1 MKNEHILTPSVF
13 ALVALLHIGLMS
25 LLWQS
30 AKPAQVTVQHIEFVD
45 LSDLG
50 SGGGQPESAPAT
62 PPPPKV
68 VPPKPRPVE
77 PAKPVLKPV
86 VTKNDK
92 ADIRQVPEKPK
103 PVEQPKPKPK
113 LETPEPK
120 PKPAE
125 QVAERPVERP
135 AAKITAA
142 EGRGSGERSGGN
154 HSSARGEGGAGGSQA
169 GGSGSGG
176 SGAGSSAA
184 NAIRATGS
192 IARPPYPTISQENGE
207 EGTVVLKI
215 MVSPDGKVTNVGV
228 AKSSGFA
235 RLDRAARNAG
245 KNGRFQPNGWTE
257 YTVPV
262 SFKLQ

>member
-1 MKNEHILTPSVF
+1 MKNEHILTPSVL
-13 ALVALLHIGLMS
+13 ALVALLHIGLMG

-45 LSDLG
+45 LGALG
-50 SGGGQPESAPAT
+50 SGGGQPESAPA
-62 PPPPKV
+62 PPPSPPKAV
-68 VPPKPRPVE
+68 TPKPRPLA
-77 PAKPVLKPV
+77 PAKPVIKPV

-92 ADIRQVPEKPK
+92 ADIRQAPEKPK
-103 PVEQPKPKPK
+103 PVERPKPQPKQEAPA
-113 LETPEPK
+113 

-125 QVAERPVERP
+125 QAAERPVERP

-142 EGRGSGERSGGN
+142 DGRGSGESSGGSN
-154 HSSARGEGGAGGSQA
+154 TAARGAGA
-169 GGSGSGG
+169 GGSGSGQAGGGGG

-192 IARPPYPTISQENGE
+192 IPRPPYPTISQENGE

-215 MVSPDGKVTNVGV
+215 MVSPEGKVTNVGV

-245 KNGRFQPNGWTE
+245 KSGRFQPNGWTE

>member
-1 MKNEHILTPSVF
+1 MKNEHILTPSVL
-13 ALVALLHIGLMS
+13 ALVALLHIGLMG

-30 AKPAQVTVQHIEFVD
+30 AKPAQVPVQHIEFVD
-45 LSDLG
+45 LGALG
-50 SGGGQPESAPAT
+50 SGGGQPESAPA
-62 PPPPKV
+62 PPPSPPKAV
-68 VPPKPRPVE
+68 TPKPRPLA
-77 PAKPVLKPV
+77 PAKPVIKPV

-92 ADIRQVPEKPK
+92 ADIRQAPEKPK
-103 PVEQPKPKPK
+103 PVERPKPQPKQEAPA
-113 LETPEPK
+113 

-125 QVAERPVERP
+125 QAAERPAERP

-142 EGRGSGERSGGN
+142 DGRGSGESSGGSN
-154 HSSARGEGGAGGSQA
+154 TAARGAGA
-169 GGSGSGG
+169 GGSGSGQAGGGGG

-192 IARPPYPTISQENGE
+192 IPRPPYPTISQENGE

-215 MVSPDGKVTNVGV
+215 MVSPEGKVTNVGV

-245 KNGRFQPNGWTE
+245 KSGRFQPSGWTE

>member
-1 MKNEHILTPSVF
+1 MKNEHILTPSVL
-13 ALVALLHIGLMS
+13 ALVALLHIGLMG

-45 LSDLG
+45 FGALG
-50 SGGGQPESAPAT
+50 SGGGQPESAPA
-62 PPPPKV
+62 PPPSPPKAV
-68 VPPKPRPVE
+68 TPKPRPLA
-77 PAKPVLKPV
+77 PAKPVIKPV

-92 ADIRQVPEKPK
+92 ADIRQAPEKPK
-103 PVEQPKPKPK
+103 PVERPKPQPKQEAPA
-113 LETPEPK
+113 

-125 QVAERPVERP
+125 QAAERPVERP

-142 EGRGSGERSGGN
+142 DGRGSGESSGGSN
-154 HSSARGEGGAGGSQA
+154 TAARGAGA
-169 GGSGSGG
+169 GGSGSGQAGGGGG

-192 IARPPYPTISQENGE
+192 IPRPPYPTISQENGE

-215 MVSPDGKVTNVGV
+215 MVSPEGKVTNVGV

-245 KNGRFQPNGWTE
+245 KSGRFQPSGWTE

>member
-50 SGGGQPESAPAT
+50 SGGGQPESAPAP

-113 LETPEPK
+113 QETPEPK
-120 PKPAE
+120 PA
-125 QVAERPVERP
+125 ERP

-169 GGSGSGG
+169 GGSGG

>member
-1 MKNEHILTPSVF
+1 MKNEHILTPSVL
-13 ALVALLHIGLMS
+13 ALVALLHIGLMG

-45 LSDLG
+45 LGALG
-50 SGGGQPESAPAT
+50 SGGGQPESAPA
-62 PPPPKV
+62 PPPSPPKAV
-68 VPPKPRPVE
+68 TPKPRPLA
-77 PAKPVLKPV
+77 PAKPVIKPV

-92 ADIRQVPEKPK
+92 ADIRQAPEKPK
-103 PVEQPKPKPK
+103 PVERPKPQPKQEAPA
-113 LETPEPK
+113 

-125 QVAERPVERP
+125 QAAERPAERP

-142 EGRGSGERSGGN
+142 DGRGSGESSGGSN
-154 HSSARGEGGAGGSQA
+154 TAARGAGA
-169 GGSGSGG
+169 GGSGSGQAGGGGG

-192 IARPPYPTISQENGE
+192 IPRPPYPTISQENGE

-215 MVSPDGKVTNVGV
+215 MVSPEGKVTNVGV

-245 KNGRFQPNGWTE
+245 KSGRFQPSGWTE

>member
-45 LSDLG
+45 LGALG
-50 SGGGQPESAPAT
+50 SGGGQPESAPA
-62 PPPPKV
+62 PPPSPPKAV
-68 VPPKPRPVE
+68 TPKPRPLA
-77 PAKPVLKPV
+77 PAKPVIKPV

-92 ADIRQVPEKPK
+92 ADIRQAPEKPK
-103 PVEQPKPKPK
+103 PVERPKPQPKQEAPA
-113 LETPEPK
+113 

-125 QVAERPVERP
+125 QAAERPVERP

-142 EGRGSGERSGGN
+142 DGRGSGESSGGSN
-154 HSSARGEGGAGGSQA
+154 TAARGAGA
-169 GGSGSGG
+169 GGSGSGQAGGGGG

-192 IARPPYPTISQENGE
+192 IPRPPYPTISQENGE

-215 MVSPDGKVTNVGV
+215 MVSPEGKVTNVGV

-245 KNGRFQPNGWTE
+245 KSGRFQPSGWTE

>member
-1 MKNEHILTPSVF
+1 MKNEHILTPSVL
-13 ALVALLHIGLMS
+13 ALVALLHIGLMG

-45 LSDLG
+45 LGALG
-50 SGGGQPESAPAT
+50 SGGGQPESAPA
-62 PPPPKV
+62 PPPSPPKAV
-68 VPPKPRPVE
+68 TPKPRPLA
-77 PAKPVLKPV
+77 PAKPVIKPV

-92 ADIRQVPEKPK
+92 ADIRQAPEKPK
-103 PVEQPKPKPK
+103 PVERPKPQPKQEAPA
-113 LETPEPK
+113 

-125 QVAERPVERP
+125 QAAERPVERP

-142 EGRGSGERSGGN
+142 DGRGSGESSGGSN
-154 HSSARGEGGAGGSQA
+154 TAARGAGA
-169 GGSGSGG
+169 GGSGSGQAGGGGG

-192 IARPPYPTISQENGE
+192 IPRPPYPTISQENGE

-215 MVSPDGKVTNVGV
+215 MVSPEGKVTNVGV

-245 KNGRFQPNGWTE
+245 KSGRFQPSGWTE

-262 SFKLQ
+262 CFKLQ

>member
-1 MKNEHILTPSVF
+1 MKNEHILTPSVL
-13 ALVALLHIGLMS
+13 ALVALLHIGLMG

-50 SGGGQPESAPAT
+50 SGGGQPESAPAP

-68 VPPKPRPVE
+68 VPPKPRPLE

-113 LETPEPK
+113 QETPE

-125 QVAERPVERP
+125 QVAERPAERP

-142 EGRGSGERSGGN
+142 EGHGSGERSGGN
-154 HSSARGEGGAGGSQA
+154 HPGARGEGGGGGGQA
-169 GGSGSGG
+169 GSGGG

-184 NAIRATGS
+184 NAIRANGT
-192 IARPPYPTISQENGE
+192 IDTPPYPPISRENGE
-207 EGTVVLKI
+207 EGRVVLKI
-215 MVSPDGKVTNVGV
+215 MVSPDGRVTDVRV
-228 AKSSGFA
+228 ARSSGFA
-235 RLDRAARNAG
+235 RLDCAARNAG
-245 KNGRFQPNGWTE
+245 KNGRYQPSGWTE
-257 YTVPV
+257 YTASVN
-262 SFKLQ
+262 FKLQ

>member
-13 ALVALLHIGLMS
+13 ALVALLHIGLMG

-45 LSDLG
+45 LGALG
-50 SGGGQPESAPAT
+50 SGGGQPESAPA
-62 PPPPKV
+62 PPPSPPKAV
-68 VPPKPRPVE
+68 TPKPRPLA
-77 PAKPVLKPV
+77 PAKPVIKPV

-92 ADIRQVPEKPK
+92 ADIRQAPEKPK
-103 PVEQPKPKPK
+103 PVERPKPQPKQEAPA
-113 LETPEPK
+113 

-125 QVAERPVERP
+125 QAAERPVERP

-142 EGRGSGERSGGN
+142 DGRGSGESSGGSN
-154 HSSARGEGGAGGSQA
+154 TAARGAGA
-169 GGSGSGG
+169 GGSGSGQAGGGGG

-192 IARPPYPTISQENGE
+192 IPRPPYPTISQENGE

-215 MVSPDGKVTNVGV
+215 MVSPEGKVTNVGV

-245 KNGRFQPNGWTE
+245 KSGRFQPSGWTE

>member
-50 SGGGQPESAPAT
+50 SGGGQPESAPAP

-113 LETPEPK
+113 QETPEPK

-192 IARPPYPTISQENGE
+192 IPRPPYPTISQENGE

-215 MVSPDGKVTNVGV
+215 MVSPEGKVTNVGV

-245 KNGRFQPNGWTE
+245 KSGRFQPSGWTE

>member
-50 SGGGQPESAPAT
+50 SGGGQPESAPAPP

-68 VPPKPRPVE
+68 EPPKPRPLE

-113 LETPEPK
+113 QETPEPK

-142 EGRGSGERSGGN
+142 EGRGS
-154 HSSARGEGGAGGSQA
+154 GEGGAGGSQA

-257 YTVPV
+257 YTASVN
-262 SFKLQ
+262 FKLQ

>member
-1 MKNEHILTPSVF
+1 MKNEHILMPSVF
-13 ALVALLHIGLMS
+13 ALVALLHIGLLG

-30 AKPAQVTVQHIEFVD
+30 VKPAQVTVQHIEFVD

-50 SGGGQPESAPAT
+50 SGGGQLESAPA
-62 PPPPKV
+62 PPPKV
-68 VPPKPRPVE
+68 VPPKPRPVAPAE
-77 PAKPVLKPV
+77 PVVKPVI
-86 VTKNDK
+86 TKNDK
-92 ADIRQVPEKPK
+92 ADIRQAPEKPK

-113 LETPEPK
+113 PKQEAPE

-125 QVAERPVERP
+125 QAAERPAERP

-142 EGRGSGERSGGN
+142 EGHGSGERSGGN

-245 KNGRFQPNGWTE
+245 KNGRYQPSGWTE
-257 YTVPV
+257 YTASVN
-262 SFKLQ
+262 FKLQ

>member
-1 MKNEHILTPSVF
+1 MKNEHILTPSVL
-13 ALVALLHIGLMS
+13 ALVALLHIGLMG

-45 LSDLG
+45 LGALG
-50 SGGGQPESAPAT
+50 SGGGQPETAPA
-62 PPPPKV
+62 PPPSPPKAV
-68 VPPKPRPVE
+68 TPKPRPLA
-77 PAKPVLKPV
+77 PAKPVIKPV

-92 ADIRQVPEKPK
+92 ADIRQAPEKPK
-103 PVEQPKPKPK
+103 PVERPKPQPKQEAPA
-113 LETPEPK
+113 

-125 QVAERPVERP
+125 QAAERPAERP

-142 EGRGSGERSGGN
+142 DGRGSGESSGGSN
-154 HSSARGEGGAGGSQA
+154 TAARGAGA
-169 GGSGSGG
+169 GGSGSGQAGGGGG

-192 IARPPYPTISQENGE
+192 IPRPPYPTISQENGE

-215 MVSPDGKVTNVGV
+215 MVSPEGKVTNVGV

-245 KNGRFQPNGWTE
+245 KSGRFQPSGWTE

>member
-1 MKNEHILTPSVF
+1 MKNEHILTPSVL
-13 ALVALLHIGLMS
+13 ALVALLHIGLMG

-45 LSDLG
+45 LGALG
-50 SGGGQPESAPAT
+50 SGGGQPESAPA
-62 PPPPKV
+62 PPPSPPKAV
-68 VPPKPRPVE
+68 TPKPRPLA
-77 PAKPVLKPV
+77 PAKPVIKPV

-92 ADIRQVPEKPK
+92 ADIRQAPEKPK
-103 PVEQPKPKPK
+103 PVERPKPQPKQEAPA
-113 LETPEPK
+113 

-125 QVAERPVERP
+125 QAAERPVERP

-142 EGRGSGERSGGN
+142 DGRGSGESSGGSN
-154 HSSARGEGGAGGSQA
+154 TAARGAGA
-169 GGSGSGG
+169 GGSGSGQAGGGGG

-192 IARPPYPTISQENGE
+192 IPRPPYPTISQENGE

-215 MVSPDGKVTNVGV
+215 MVSPEGKVTNVGV

-245 KNGRFQPNGWTE
+245 KSGRFQPSGWTE
-257 YTVPV
+257 YTASVN
-262 SFKLQ
+262 FKLQ

>member
-50 SGGGQPESAPAT
+50 SGGGQPESAPAP

-113 LETPEPK
+113 QETPEPK

-154 HSSARGEGGAGGSQA
+154 HSSARGEGGAGG
-169 GGSGSGG
+169 
-176 SGAGSSAA
+176 SAA

>member
-1 MKNEHILTPSVF
+1 MKNEHILTPSVL
-13 ALVALLHIGLMS
+13 ALVALLHIGLMG

-45 LSDLG
+45 LGALG
-50 SGGGQPESAPAT
+50 SGGGQPESAPA
-62 PPPPKV
+62 PPPSPPKAV
-68 VPPKPRPVE
+68 TPKPRPLA
-77 PAKPVLKPV
+77 PAKPVIKPV

-92 ADIRQVPEKPK
+92 ADIRQAPEKPK
-103 PVEQPKPKPK
+103 PVERPKPQPKQEAPA
-113 LETPEPK
+113 

-125 QVAERPVERP
+125 QAAERPAERP

-142 EGRGSGERSGGN
+142 DGRGSGESSGGSN
-154 HSSARGEGGAGGSQA
+154 TAARGAGA
-169 GGSGSGG
+169 GGSGSGQACGGGG

-192 IARPPYPTISQENGE
+192 IPRPPYPTISQENGE

-215 MVSPDGKVTNVGV
+215 MVSPEGKVTNVGV

-245 KNGRFQPNGWTE
+245 KSGRFQPSGWTE

>member
-1 MKNEHILTPSVF
+1 MKNEHILMPSVF
-13 ALVALLHIGLMS
+13 ALVALLHIGLLG

-30 AKPAQVTVQHIEFVD
+30 VKPAQVTVQHIEFVD

-50 SGGGQPESAPAT
+50 SGGGQLESAPA
-62 PPPPKV
+62 PPPKV
-68 VPPKPRPVE
+68 VPPKPRPVAPAE
-77 PAKPVLKPV
+77 PVVKPVI
-86 VTKNDK
+86 TKNDK
-92 ADIRQVPEKPK
+92 ADIRQAPEKPK

-113 LETPEPK
+113 PKQEAPE

-125 QVAERPVERP
+125 QAAERPAERP

>member
-1 MKNEHILTPSVF
+1 MKNEHILMPSVF
-13 ALVALLHIGLMS
+13 ALVALLHIGLLG

-30 AKPAQVTVQHIEFVD
+30 VKPAQVTVQHIEFVD

-50 SGGGQPESAPAT
+50 SGGGQLESAPA
-62 PPPPKV
+62 PPPKV
-68 VPPKPRPVE
+68 VPPKPRPVA
-77 PAKPVLKPV
+77 PAEPVLKPV

-113 LETPEPK
+113 QETPE

-125 QVAERPVERP
+125 QVAERPAERP

-169 GGSGSGG
+169 GGSGG

>member
-50 SGGGQPESAPAT
+50 SGGGQPESAPAPP

-68 VPPKPRPVE
+68 EPPKPRPLE

-113 LETPEPK
+113 QETPEPK
-120 PKPAE
+120 PAD
-125 QVAERPVERP
+125 QVAERPAERP

-154 HSSARGEGGAGGSQA
+154 HPGARGEGGGGGGQA
-169 GGSGSGG
+169 GSGGG

-184 NAIRATGS
+184 NAIRANGT
-192 IARPPYPTISQENGE
+192 IDTPPYPPISRENGE
-207 EGTVVLKI
+207 EGRVVLKI
-215 MVSPDGKVTNVGV
+215 MVSPDGRVTDVRV
-228 AKSSGFA
+228 ARSSGFA

-245 KNGRFQPNGWTE
+245 KNGRYQPSGWTE
-257 YTVPV
+257 YTASVN
-262 SFKLQ
+262 FKLQ

>member
-1 MKNEHILTPSVF
+1 MKNEHILMPSVF
-13 ALVALLHIGLMS
+13 ALVALLHIGLLG

-30 AKPAQVTVQHIEFVD
+30 VKPAQVTVQHIEFVD

-50 SGGGQPESAPAT
+50 SGGGQLESAPA
-62 PPPPKV
+62 PPPKV

-92 ADIRQVPEKPK
+92 ADIRQAPEKPK

-113 LETPEPK
+113 PKQEAPE

-125 QVAERPVERP
+125 QAAERPAERP

-142 EGRGSGERSGGN
+142 EGHGSGERSGGN
-154 HSSARGEGGAGGSQA
+154 HPGARGEGGGGGGQA
-169 GGSGSGG
+169 GSGGG

-184 NAIRATGS
+184 NAIRANGT
-192 IARPPYPTISQENGE
+192 IDTPPYPPISRENGE
-207 EGTVVLKI
+207 EGRVVLKI
-215 MVSPDGKVTNVGV
+215 MVSPDGRVTDVRV
-228 AKSSGFA
+228 ARSSGFA

-245 KNGRFQPNGWTE
+245 KNGRYQPSGWTE
-257 YTVPV
+257 YTASVN
-262 SFKLQ
+262 FKLQ

>member
-1 MKNEHILTPSVF
+1 MKKEHILTPSVF

-50 SGGGQPESAPAT
+50 SGGGQPESAPAP

-68 VPPKPRPVE
+68 VPPKPRPLE

-113 LETPEPK
+113 QETPE

-125 QVAERPVERP
+125 QVAERPAERP

-154 HSSARGEGGAGGSQA
+154 HPGARGEGGGGGGQA
-169 GGSGSGG
+169 GSGGG

-184 NAIRATGS
+184 NAIRANGT
-192 IARPPYPTISQENGE
+192 IDTPPYPPISRENGE
-207 EGTVVLKI
+207 EGRVVLKI
-215 MVSPDGKVTNVGV
+215 MVSPDGRVTDVRV
-228 AKSSGFA
+228 ARSSGFA

-245 KNGRFQPNGWTE
+245 KNGRYQPSGWTE
-257 YTVPV
+257 YTASVN
-262 SFKLQ
+262 FKLQ

>member
-1 MKNEHILTPSVF
+1 MKKEHILTPSVF

-50 SGGGQPESAPAT
+50 SGGGQLESAPA
-62 PPPPKV
+62 PPPKV
-68 VPPKPRPVE
+68 VPPKPRPVAPAE
-77 PAKPVLKPV
+77 PVVKPVI
-86 VTKNDK
+86 TKNDK
-92 ADIRQVPEKPK
+92 ADIRQAPEKPK

-113 LETPEPK
+113 PKQEAPE

-125 QVAERPVERP
+125 QAAERPAERP

-169 GGSGSGG
+169 GGSGG

>member
-1 MKNEHILTPSVF
+1 MKKEHILTPSVF

-45 LSDLG
+45 LGALG
-50 SGGGQPESAPAT
+50 SGGGQPESAPAP

-68 VPPKPRPVE
+68 VPPKPRPLE

-113 LETPEPK
+113 QETPE

-125 QVAERPVERP
+125 QVAERPAERP

-169 GGSGSGG
+169 GGSGG

>member
-1 MKNEHILTPSVF
+1 MKNEHILTPSEL
-13 ALVALLHIGLMS
+13 ALVALLHIGLMG

-45 LSDLG
+45 LGALG
-50 SGGGQPESAPAT
+50 SGGGQPESAPA
-62 PPPPKV
+62 PPPSPPKAV
-68 VPPKPRPVE
+68 TPKPRPLA
-77 PAKPVLKPV
+77 PAKPVIKPV

-92 ADIRQVPEKPK
+92 ADIRQAPEKPK
-103 PVEQPKPKPK
+103 PVERPKPQPKQEAPA
-113 LETPEPK
+113 

-125 QVAERPVERP
+125 QAAERPVERP

-142 EGRGSGERSGGN
+142 DGRGSGESSGGSN
-154 HSSARGEGGAGGSQA
+154 TAARGAGA
-169 GGSGSGG
+169 GGSGSGQAGGGGG

-192 IARPPYPTISQENGE
+192 IPRPPYPTISQENGE

-215 MVSPDGKVTNVGV
+215 MVSPEGKVTNVGV

-245 KNGRFQPNGWTE
+245 KSGRFQPSGWTE

>member
-1 MKNEHILTPSVF
+1 MKKEHILTPSVF

-50 SGGGQPESAPAT
+50 SGGGQLESAPA
-62 PPPPKV
+62 PPPKV
-68 VPPKPRPVE
+68 VPPKPRPVAPAE
-77 PAKPVLKPV
+77 PVVKPVI
-86 VTKNDK
+86 TKNDK

-113 LETPEPK
+113 QETPE

-125 QVAERPVERP
+125 QVAERPAERP

-169 GGSGSGG
+169 GGSGG

>member
-1 MKNEHILTPSVF
+1 MKNEHILTPSVL
-13 ALVALLHIGLMS
+13 ALVALLHIGLMG

-45 LSDLG
+45 LGALG
-50 SGGGQPESAPAT
+50 SGGGQPESAPA
-62 PPPPKV
+62 PPPSPPKAV
-68 VPPKPRPVE
+68 TPKPRPLA

-92 ADIRQVPEKPK
+92 ADIRQAPEKPK
-103 PVEQPKPKPK
+103 PVERPKPQPKQEAPA
-113 LETPEPK
+113 

-125 QVAERPVERP
+125 QAAERPVERP

-142 EGRGSGERSGGN
+142 DGRGSGESSGGSN
-154 HSSARGEGGAGGSQA
+154 TAARGAGA
-169 GGSGSGG
+169 GGSGSGQAGGGGG

-192 IARPPYPTISQENGE
+192 IPRPPYPTISQENGE

-215 MVSPDGKVTNVGV
+215 MVSPEGKVTNVGV

-245 KNGRFQPNGWTE
+245 KSGRFQPSGWTE

>member
-13 ALVALLHIGLMS
+13 ALVALLHIGLMG

-45 LSDLG
+45 LGALG
-50 SGGGQPESAPAT
+50 SGGGQPESAPA
-62 PPPPKV
+62 PPPSPPKAV
-68 VPPKPRPVE
+68 TPKPRPLA
-77 PAKPVLKPV
+77 PAKPVIKPV

-92 ADIRQVPEKPK
+92 ADIRQAPEKPK
-103 PVEQPKPKPK
+103 PVERPKPQPKQEAPA
-113 LETPEPK
+113 

-125 QVAERPVERP
+125 QAAERPAERP

-142 EGRGSGERSGGN
+142 DGRGSGESSGGSN
-154 HSSARGEGGAGGSQA
+154 TAARGAGA
-169 GGSGSGG
+169 GGSGSGQAGGGGG

-192 IARPPYPTISQENGE
+192 IPRPPYPTISQENGE

-215 MVSPDGKVTNVGV
+215 MVSPEGKVTNVGV

-245 KNGRFQPNGWTE
+245 KSGRFQPSGWTE

>member
-1 MKNEHILTPSVF
+1 MKNEHILTPSVL
-13 ALVALLHIGLMS
+13 ALVALLHIGLMG

-45 LSDLG
+45 LGALG
-50 SGGGQPESAPAT
+50 SGGGQPESAPA
-62 PPPPKV
+62 PPPSPPKAV
-68 VPPKPRPVE
+68 TPKPRPLA
-77 PAKPVLKPV
+77 PAKPVIKPV

-92 ADIRQVPEKPK
+92 ADIRQAPEKPK
-103 PVEQPKPKPK
+103 PVERPKPQPKQEAPA
-113 LETPEPK
+113 

-125 QVAERPVERP
+125 QAAERPVERP

-142 EGRGSGERSGGN
+142 DGRGSGESSGGSN
-154 HSSARGEGGAGGSQA
+154 TAARGAGA
-169 GGSGSGG
+169 GGSGSGKAGGGGG

-192 IARPPYPTISQENGE
+192 IPRPPYPTISQENGE

>member
-1 MKNEHILTPSVF
+1 MKNEHILTPSVL

-45 LSDLG
+45 LGALG
-50 SGGGQPESAPAT
+50 SGGGQPESAPA
-62 PPPPKV
+62 PPPSPPKAV
-68 VPPKPRPVE
+68 TPKPRPLA
-77 PAKPVLKPV
+77 PAKPVIKPV

-92 ADIRQVPEKPK
+92 ADIRQAPEKPK
-103 PVEQPKPKPK
+103 PVERPKPQPKQEAPA
-113 LETPEPK
+113 

-125 QVAERPVERP
+125 QAAERPVERP

-142 EGRGSGERSGGN
+142 DGRGSGESSGGSN
-154 HSSARGEGGAGGSQA
+154 TAARGAGA
-169 GGSGSGG
+169 GGSGSGQAGGGGG

-192 IARPPYPTISQENGE
+192 IPRPPYPTISQENGE

-215 MVSPDGKVTNVGV
+215 MVSPEGKVTNVGV

-245 KNGRFQPNGWTE
+245 KSGRFQPSGWTE

>member
-1 MKNEHILTPSVF
+1 MKNEHILTPSVL
-13 ALVALLHIGLMS
+13 ALVALLHIGLMG

-45 LSDLG
+45 LGALG
-50 SGGGQPESAPAT
+50 SGGGQPESAPA
-62 PPPPKV
+62 PPPSPPKAV
-68 VPPKPRPVE
+68 TPKPRPLA
-77 PAKPVLKPV
+77 PAKPVIKPV

-92 ADIRQVPEKPK
+92 ADIRQAPEKPK
-103 PVEQPKPKPK
+103 PVERPKPQPKQEAPA
-113 LETPEPK
+113 

-125 QVAERPVERP
+125 QAAERPVERP

-142 EGRGSGERSGGN
+142 DGRGSGESSGGSN
-154 HSSARGEGGAGGSQA
+154 TAARGAGA
-169 GGSGSGG
+169 GGSGSGQAGGGGG

-192 IARPPYPTISQENGE
+192 IPRPPYPTISQENGE

-215 MVSPDGKVTNVGV
+215 MVSPEGKVTNVGV

-245 KNGRFQPNGWTE
+245 KSGRFQPSGWTE

>member
-50 SGGGQPESAPAT
+50 SGGGQPESAPAP

-113 LETPEPK
+113 QETPEPK

-142 EGRGSGERSGGN
+142 EGRGSGER
-154 HSSARGEGGAGGSQA
+154 
-169 GGSGSGG
+169 SGG

>member
-1 MKNEHILTPSVF
+1 MKNEHILTPSVL
-13 ALVALLHIGLMS
+13 ALVALLHIGLMG

-30 AKPAQVTVQHIEFVD
+30 AKPAQVTVQHSEFVD
-45 LSDLG
+45 LGALG
-50 SGGGQPESAPAT
+50 SGGGQPESAPA
-62 PPPPKV
+62 PPPSPPKAV
-68 VPPKPRPVE
+68 TPKPRPLA
-77 PAKPVLKPV
+77 PAKPVIKPV

-92 ADIRQVPEKPK
+92 ADIRQAPEKPK
-103 PVEQPKPKPK
+103 PVERPKPQPKQEAPA
-113 LETPEPK
+113 

-125 QVAERPVERP
+125 QAAERPVERP

-142 EGRGSGERSGGN
+142 EGHGSGERSGGN
-154 HSSARGEGGAGGSQA
+154 HPGARGEGGGGGGQA
-169 GGSGSGG
+169 GSGGG

-184 NAIRATGS
+184 NAIRANGT
-192 IARPPYPTISQENGE
+192 IDTPPYPPISRENGE
-207 EGTVVLKI
+207 EGRVVLKI
-215 MVSPDGKVTNVGV
+215 MVSPEGKVTNVGV

-245 KNGRFQPNGWTE
+245 KSGRFQPSGWTE

>member
-1 MKNEHILTPSVF
+1 M
-13 ALVALLHIGLMS
+13 ALLHIGLMG

-45 LSDLG
+45 LGALG
-50 SGGGQPESAPAT
+50 SGGGQPESAPA
-62 PPPPKV
+62 PPPSPPKAV
-68 VPPKPRPVE
+68 TPKPRPLA
-77 PAKPVLKPV
+77 PAKPVIKPV

-92 ADIRQVPEKPK
+92 ADIRQAPEKPK
-103 PVEQPKPKPK
+103 PVERPKPQPKQEAPA
-113 LETPEPK
+113 

-125 QVAERPVERP
+125 QAAERPVERP

-142 EGRGSGERSGGN
+142 DGRGSGESSGGSN
-154 HSSARGEGGAGGSQA
+154 TAARGAGA
-169 GGSGSGG
+169 GGSGSGQAGGGGG

-192 IARPPYPTISQENGE
+192 IPRPPYPTISQENGE

-215 MVSPDGKVTNVGV
+215 MVSPEGKVTNVGV

-245 KNGRFQPNGWTE
+245 KSGRFQPSGWTE